1 MDLRLTKEMLTNKE
15 NEFNQ
20 IKLNFEEIEKNLEKQ
35 ILELNQTIQV
45 LKIFPKF
52 SFVVFFLGKKC

>member
-1 MDLRLTKEMLTNKE
+1 MLTNKE

-20 IKLNFEEIEKNLEKQ
+20 IEKNLQKQ

-45 LKIFPKF
+45 LQLSIRD
-52 SFVVFFLGKKC
+52 VHCG